1 MMELGIVVAL
11 AARDTGRG
19 SCHRTAPIEGD
30 EEVKKPNRHIGSS
43 FESWLEEEGILAT
56 ATAKAVKAVVARQLA
71 REMVARRISKKRLAE
86 MMKTSR
92 VQVDRILDPD
102 KGNVTIET
110 LQRAAAVVGRKLRL
124 ELA

>member
-1 MMELGIVVAL
+1 MKE
-11 AARDTGRG
+11 
-19 SCHRTAPIEGD
+19 S
-30 EEVKKPNRHIGSS
+30 NRHIGSS
-43 FESWLEEEGILAT
+43 FESWLEEEGILAS

-71 REMVARRISKKRLAE
+71 REMAARRISKKRLAE